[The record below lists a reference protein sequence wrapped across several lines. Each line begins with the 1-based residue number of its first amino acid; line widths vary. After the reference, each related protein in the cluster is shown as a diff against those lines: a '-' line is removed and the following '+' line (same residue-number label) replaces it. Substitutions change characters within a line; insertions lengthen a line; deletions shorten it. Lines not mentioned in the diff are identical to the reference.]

1 MEHALRMKTAFRTQQ
16 PLKTKL
22 GALESS
28 KKDKPGWKRNG
39 VGDVILWTADE
50 EAERKSNKEAAMME
64 REKTMVEI
72 RLEFPGET

>member
-1 MEHALRMKTAFRTQQ
+1 MKTAFRSQQ

-28 KKDKPGWKRNG
+28 KKDKPGWKING

-50 EAERKSNKEAAMME
+50 EAERKSNKDAAMAQ
-64 REKTMVEI
+64 REHIMAQI
-72 RLEFPGET
+72 RIEYPGET